1 MYKGVI
7 WASRGSGILKI
18 KALPFGAAGKA
29 AAYLWVP
36 GPQQPFQQPS
46 AWLSFLIF
54 AARPSLGLC
63 LLGAAF
69 AILGSRTFMAGWVA
83 VYITDVTRIIKSAIR
98 VVAQVSS
105 SGKSPLV
112 SHLA

>member
-1 MYKGVI
+1 MGPGSSALEATGLKMPKQVP
-7 WASRGSGILKI
+7 ASTG
-18 KALPFGAAGKA
+18 
-29 AAYLWVP
+29 
-36 GPQQPFQQPS
+36 PFQQPS